1 MKKITNLM
9 MLSSM
14 LSGNHPYSDNDN
26 YDIYSFD
33 EEVNSCRT
41 RLYLMMIKW
50 LNEGLTYEEIYDLI
64 DNLTFE
70 EYEKLSIE
78 KQIYVKEDARKV
90 LVLRKENKK
99 GNDLYE

>member
-9 MLSSM
+9 MLGSM
-14 LSGNHPYSDNDN
+14 LSGNHPYSNIDD

-33 EEVNSCRT
+33 EEVNSCQIK
-41 RLYLMMIKW
+41 LYLMIIKW

-70 EYEKLSIE
+70 EFKKLSIE
-78 KQIYVKEDARKV
+78 KQTYIKEDARKV